1 VTASRRDVVETQ
13 AKAGTLI
20 AALPYIQ
27 QFAGTT
33 FVIKVGGE
41 IADDP
46 DGAASF
52 VRDLVIL
59 KHVGIDVVLCH
70 GGGPQI
76 TRMMQSLGT
85 EARFVDGLRVT
96 DPATMEITAMVLLG
110 EVNRRLVTSLNVHGP
125 LAVGISGVDAR
136 LFEVAERDPAL
147 GLVGDVV
154 AVNPAP
160 VQRLL
165 DDGYIPVV
173 ATIGADTDGVT
184 YNVNADSA
192 AGALAAALGAE
203 KFVVFTNVEGLY
215 ETFGDE
221 DSLISEIDLEGLRT
235 LADGGT
241 LGTGMVPK
249 VDAIITALA
258 GGVGAAH
265 ILDGRVRH
273 AVLLEI
279 FTDEGIGTK
288 ITTPVD
294 GSGS

>member
-1 VTASRRDVVETQ
+1 MTASRRDVAETQ

-33 FVIKVGGE
+33 FVVKVGGE

-125 LAVGISGVDAR
+125 LAVGISGIDAR

-147 GLVGDVV
+147 GLVGDVT

-173 ATIGADTDGVT
+173 ATIGADSDGVT
-184 YNVNADSA
+184 YNINADSA

-221 DSLISEIDLEGLRT
+221 DSLISEIDLEGLRA

-241 LGTGMVPK
+241 LGSGMVPK
-249 VDAIITALA
+249 VGAIITALD
-258 GGVGAAH
+258 GGVRAAH

-288 ITTPVD
+288 ITTGAH
-294 GSGS
+294 GSTS